1 LDTGFDIFDTFFHHS
16 CHTLSNAIHHL
27 HFLLKNSF
35 DHIDFISFKA
45 DHWIDD
51 TFDDTEFLFQNFT
64 KVKTSKEATVI
75 LGSIRRLGR
84 GCRGTITSTRLSLTT
99 AELAGEV
106 GFDAIKEATS
116 LAAAATT
123 TIGWFL
129 RSLGLGGTITST
141 AAAALLASE
150 KAAELAHDTIEESLA
165 TAAATSCLLAS
176 EKSSEQASLFAT
188 TATGG
193 TI

>member
-1 LDTGFDIFDTFFHHS
+1 M
-16 CHTLSNAIHHL
+16 
-27 HFLLKNSF
+27 
-35 DHIDFISFKA
+35 
-45 DHWIDD
+45 
-51 TFDDTEFLFQNFT
+51 
-64 KVKTSKEATVI
+64 
-75 LGSIRRLGR
+75 GSIRGLGR
-84 GCRGTITSTRLSLTT
+84 GCRGTITSTSTAAVSLTA

-116 LAAAATT
+116 LAAATT

-141 AAAALLASE
+141 TAAALLASE

-165 TAAATSCLLAS
+165 ASSASCLFAS
-176 EKSSEQASLFAT
+176 EKSSEQASLLAAAAT
-188 TATGG
+188 TAT